1 MTKAIEN
8 FKIVL
13 DTAKTKP
20 KNSVVK
26 TSERKMN
33 YLKKNNQ

>member
-26 TSERKMN
+26 TSEQP
-33 YLKKNNQ
+33 KKNLKNQ